1 MVIPGSFKNRI
12 LAAILAMAIAL
23 VSVLMGS
30 TFGYSRGY
38 RDGQKATN
46 SWWIG
51 KQSRYYDS
59 IETEKRKYM
68 SHYNRL

>member
-1 MVIPGSFKNRI
+1 
-12 LAAILAMAIAL
+12 MAIAL